1 MSLFLALTACGPGST
16 WVNGTWTLT
25 EWSVTV
31 GDPAAPSLQSTLT
44 DAGTLTFSGSGEWWE
59 SDLLYEGPDVID
71 LGGAYE
77 VIDQSAWSY
86 WALQDGEIWIAWI
99 QDYSQPEVL
108 VPDSP
113 RASSFRATSTRQLV
127 AVGAFIPVTTDW
139 TLTREAP

>member
-1 MSLFLALTACGPGST
+1 MSLFFVLAACGPGST
-16 WVNGTWTLT
+16 WVNGTWALT

-31 GDPAAPSLQSTLT
+31 GDTAAPSLQATRT
-44 DAGTLTFSGSGEWWE
+44 DAGTLTFSGNGEWWE
-59 SDLLYEGPDVID
+59 SDLLYEGPDVVD

-86 WALQDGEIWIAWI
+86 WALQDGEIWIAWV

-108 VPDSP
+108 VPDTP
-113 RASSFRATSTRQLV
+113 RAGSFRATSTRQLV